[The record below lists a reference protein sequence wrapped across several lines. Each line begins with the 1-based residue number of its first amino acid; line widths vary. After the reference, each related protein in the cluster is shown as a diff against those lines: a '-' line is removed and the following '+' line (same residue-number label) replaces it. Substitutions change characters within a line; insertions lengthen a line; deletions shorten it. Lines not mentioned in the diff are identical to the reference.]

1 MNHRT
6 GGLETMDMS
15 ASSPRP
21 PSPRGRT
28 AARPEW
34 LIDAWLELLP
44 PRQAG
49 TLSVLHRAVL
59 AASPSLMP
67 SIKWGNVIY
76 LREGRPVAQ
85 LTPHKRSAHLQLTL
99 PRPARRRRPGAPMRL
114 GPEPGLL
121 RFRHGQEIDAEAVT
135 WQVVGV
141 LRQLPR

>member
-1 MNHRT
+1 
-6 GGLETMDMS
+6 MDMTVS
-15 ASSPRP
+15 TPRVQA
-21 PSPRGRT
+21 PRGRV

-59 AASPSLMP
+59 AASPSLVP
-67 SIKWGNVIY
+67 CVKWGNVVY
-76 LREGRPVAQ
+76 LRDGRPVAQ
-85 LTPHKRSAHLQLTL
+85 LTPHKRAAHLQLTL
-99 PRPARRRRPGAPMRL
+99 PRPARRRRPGAPPRM

-121 RFRHGQEIDAEAVT
+121 RFRHGDEIDPAAVT

-141 LRQLPR
+141 LRLLPR